1 MSSLAHSTPLM
12 HLHLQVPPLH
22 WRVEQ
27 LGRGSPTRLFPI
39 VQQLNACLT
48 LHVVTPLPVTLGL
61 GARFA
66 EASNNCEL
74 LSQKLPNKADFLE
87 HRGFLLVYR
96 LA

>member
-1 MSSLAHSTPLM
+1 
-12 HLHLQVPPLH
+12 LH

-27 LGRGSPTRLFPI
+27 LGHGFPTHLFPI
-39 VQQLNACLT
+39 VQQLNACLK
-48 LHVVTPLPVTLGL
+48 LHVETPLPVTLDL
-61 GARFA
+61 GAKFA

-74 LSQKLPNKADFLE
+74 LSQKPPNKAGFLE